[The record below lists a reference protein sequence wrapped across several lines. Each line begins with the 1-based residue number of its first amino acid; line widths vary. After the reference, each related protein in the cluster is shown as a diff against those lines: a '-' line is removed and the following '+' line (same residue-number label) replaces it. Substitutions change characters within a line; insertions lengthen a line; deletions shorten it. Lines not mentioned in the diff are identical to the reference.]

1 MGARPLDAHGG
12 MVEFLHEDPATGRFA
27 IESRAE
33 VGAVLERNRALRGAN
48 DGYSPSRE
56 LRRVASIPPI
66 VQLLWIERYGA
77 DPLAPGNEALLRRL
91 LNSSEW
97 SHLRTSE
104 GRF

>member
-1 MGARPLDAHGG
+1 MGGRLLDAHGG
-12 MVEFLHEDPATGRFA
+12 MVEILHEDPAGGGFA
-27 IESRAE
+27 IESRAD
-33 VGAVLERNRALRGAN
+33 VTAVLERNRALRAAG

-56 LRRVASIPPI
+56 LRHVASIPPV
-66 VQLLWIERYGA
+66 VQLVWIERYGA

-104 GRF
+104 GRL